1 MVVTVII
8 IILAGLIF
16 VAVATGLRTARE
28 ATERQF
34 VRNIS
39 TGVEQFKQAF
49 KFYPPLVDDTTPL
62 DTATKRILVQGDTG
76 DGGLAAL
83 QYLQNPAQPRFSERS
98 LPIFLAGVLG
108 QEYDGV
114 EGSGFLAPQPD
125 GQFAKSGPRTDPFLD
140 TSRDAERLART
151 GGDTIPAY
159 RDRWNGAIRYY
170 RWEPTKYPKGHPQ
183 FGETSSGNAPVLFGD
198 PAGNA
203 KLRDG
208 GFAIVS
214 AGRNQRIANS
224 PPTADDN
231 LDNIVELAQ

>member
-62 DTATKRILVQGDTG
+62 DTATKRILVQGDAG